1 MRKTAT
7 MPAEIVP
14 IRPPR
19 TYTIHITHAADGR
32 IVVVIPELA
41 DDARTR
47 RCVVEVLKAA
57 IEEIERGTL

>member
-1 MRKTAT
+1 
-7 MPAEIVP
+7 MPAAAVP
-14 IRPPR
+14 IPIRSSR
-19 TYTIHITHAADGR
+19 VYSIHIEHHADGR